1 MSVKRTIVGALSV
14 LTLST
19 VGLGLTGGVANAS
32 PASSYCVSHLQGVA
46 VYDDDRPGYVTCY
59 TDSVTWT
66 HAPGL
71 RTYEW
76 YLN

>member
-1 MSVKRTIVGALSV
+1 
-14 LTLST
+14 
-19 VGLGLTGGVANAS
+19 
-32 PASSYCVSHLQGVA
+32 VSHLHGVA